1 MTATVAPNRPRVSV
15 LDRGVA
21 IRLMADEYERTADL
35 VESLGPD
42 DWGRPTDC
50 ALWDVHDM
58 VAHMLGMTV
67 MAGSL
72 AEIVRQNAR
81 AARRG
86 GGLDNLTAVQV
97 EERAGQTGPQLA
109 AAFRA
114 AGRKTA
120 AARAGRPAWLRRL
133 PMPEDQVVG
142 PATERWSI
150 GYLNDVILTR
160 DPFMHRIDISRA
172 TGRELVLSAGHD
184 GVLVADIAA
193 EWAARLGRPCT
204 LRLTGPAGGSWTFG
218 SGAGSG
224 GEELEMDAV
233 EFAREVSGRGTGEGV
248 LGTFVPF

>member
-1 MTATVAPNRPRVSV
+1 MTATVAPNRYRVPV
-15 LDRGVA
+15 LDRGAA

-35 VESLGPD
+35 VESLGGD
-42 DWGRPTDC
+42 DWGRPTEC
-50 ALWDVHDM
+50 PPWDVHDM

-72 AEIVRQNAR
+72 AEVVRQNVR

-160 DPFMHRIDISRA
+160 DPFMHRIDLSRA
-172 TGRELVLSAGHD
+172 TGRELVLTAEHD
-184 GVLVADIAA
+184 GVLMADIAA
-193 EWAARLGRPCT
+193 EWAARHGRPCT
-204 LRLTGPAGGSWTFG
+204 LRLTGPAGGTWTFG
-218 SGAGSG
+218 PGPG

-248 LGTFVPF
+248 WGTFVPF